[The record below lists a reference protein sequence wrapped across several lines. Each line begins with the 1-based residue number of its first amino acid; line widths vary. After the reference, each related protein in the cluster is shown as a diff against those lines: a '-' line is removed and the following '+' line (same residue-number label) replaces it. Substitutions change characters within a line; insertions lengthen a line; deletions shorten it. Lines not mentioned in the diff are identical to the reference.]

1 MRQCWHDEC
10 PDTPYIHPPS
20 LSEPRLTDPGIR
32 NAPCAT
38 VAWREDAVNAER
50 ATAVRGADVGA
61 AAVRLDTMRAAEL
74 RVEVIVQLILQHPPA
89 QRE

>member
-1 MRQCWHDEC
+1 
-10 PDTPYIHPPS
+10 
-20 LSEPRLTDPGIR
+20 
-32 NAPCAT
+32 
-38 VAWREDAVNAER
+38 VNAER